1 MVYVGRR
8 VSRCTRQVMLYAA
21 QLEAEVR
28 SGEIEAT
35 RAATRRLEANFAAEL
50 TAAETHWQA
59 AVDQLHV
66 IPSIP
71 SFPTPLASLSRYRL
85 QTAFASS
92 PLARSQPPGR
102 HLPCSSV
109 HSVVACCS
117 ERRRPAS
124 PSCTQSLP
132 GKAKPNPPSSRA
144 CARDIVSAYVLPATC
159 ASSPTRART
168 LCASASAS
176 EPANQT
182 PIFTGQRCARSVG
195 RRARA
200 GACPPWRSALPS
212 GRALRVCD
220 CRREAER
227 ARTDERTALLL
238 GAAAE
243 REGQLAAE
251 LRARTQAA
259 AALEAELARQPHRP
273 ALDDLQVRISP
284 SKHTAARARAHSRA
298 RTHTRAHTW

>member
-1 MVYVGRR
+1 
-8 VSRCTRQVMLYAA
+8 MLYAA

-50 TAAETHWQA
+50 TAGETHWQA

-71 SFPTPLASLSRYRL
+71 SFPTPLESLSRYDCKLHSRARRL
-85 QTAFASS
+85 PACT
-92 PLARSQPPGR
+92 PLAPPLQLLALG
-102 HLPCSSV
+102 
-109 HSVVACCS
+109 
-117 ERRRPAS
+117 
-124 PSCTQSLP
+124 
-132 GKAKPNPPSSRA
+132 GG
-144 CARDIVSAYVLPATC
+144 VLQ
-159 ASSPTRART
+159 RE
-168 LCASASAS
+168 ASARES
-176 EPANQT
+176 ELHAELARQSETKPAELPRLRSRYCLGVRAARYVCLLTHPGPHAVCVGQRVRTCEPT
-182 PIFTGQRCARSVG
+182 PIVTGQRCARSVG
-195 RRARA
+195 RRARASRA

-212 GRALRVCD
+212 GRALRVGD

-273 ALDDLQVRISP
+273 ALDDLEVRNSP